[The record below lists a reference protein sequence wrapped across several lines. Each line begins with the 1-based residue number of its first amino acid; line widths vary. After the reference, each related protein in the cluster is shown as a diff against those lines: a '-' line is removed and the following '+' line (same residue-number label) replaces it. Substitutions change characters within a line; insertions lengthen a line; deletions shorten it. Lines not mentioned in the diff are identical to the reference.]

1 MCHVLIIEDE
11 AIVAMDVQGLLAAIG
26 ATSFSFAMTQDEA
39 VREARRHPPAL
50 ITSDVKL
57 AKGTGPRAVEQI
69 QRELGD
75 IPVIFITATPEDC
88 EPCEPPARVLRK
100 PMHEPSIT
108 QAFLEMAP
116 LGRA

>member
-11 AIVAMDVQGLLAAIG
+11 PVIAMDVQGLLAAIG
-26 ATSFSFAMTQDEA
+26 APSFSFAVTQDEA

-57 AKGTGPRAVEQI
+57 AQGTGPLAVEQI
-69 QRELGD
+69 LRELGD

-88 EPCEPPARVLRK
+88 EPCEPPARVLSK
-100 PMHEPSIT
+100 PMHEPSIAR
-108 QAFLEMAP
+108 AFLDMAP